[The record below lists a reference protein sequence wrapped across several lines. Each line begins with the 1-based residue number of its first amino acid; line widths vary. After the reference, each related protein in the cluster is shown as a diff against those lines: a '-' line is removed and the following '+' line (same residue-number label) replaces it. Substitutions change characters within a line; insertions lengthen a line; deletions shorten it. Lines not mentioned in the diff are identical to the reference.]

1 MKLFSAPFAACFE
14 PYERSMKYL
23 GKPGRR
29 HAGTRARA
37 RLPVVGTTALF
48 FFASAAFIVTQNNS
62 GRLIKNR
69 AQEAPATFE
78 LSLPGHHPLAAQ
90 APTAKPHGRL
100 PFEPLVPRRHTAKE
114 PPVSEEVDWAH
125 VEVAPGDNLSLIF
138 SRLKLSTRDLHDIV
152 TLDDKERRLRN
163 LRPGQLLRIRA
174 EGSELLGLVL
184 EMDQLNSLWIE
195 RGETGFTL
203 RTETIEPEIR
213 VAEATT
219 AVSHSLFV
227 DGQKAGLSDALIMH
241 LTEIFG
247 WDIDFALDLR
257 ENDHFSVIYEE
268 VYKDSEFVKQ
278 GRILAA
284 EFVNRGNSHRA
295 VFFTDEQGE
304 SAYYSEDGRPMR
316 KAFLR
321 TPVNFTRISSK
332 FNLQR
337 RHPILNTIRAH
348 RGVDY
353 AAPMGTPVRATAKGS
368 IRAAGTSG
376 GYGLVVE
383 LQHGKSYSTL
393 YAHLSRVAKGVRR
406 GGSVQQGQV
415 IGYVGKSGLATGPHL
430 HYEFRVDG
438 KHRNPLT
445 IDLPKADP
453 LEGPLLADF
462 HNHAAELFSR
472 LDTLFAKHEKA
483 TPGAALLA
491 QLQDLSKPVPDAD
504 STRN

>member
-1 MKLFSAPFAACFE
+1 MKLFSAAFAACFE
-14 PYERSMKYL
+14 PYDTSMKYL

-29 HAGTRARA
+29 HAGTRSCA
-37 RLPVVGTTALF
+37 RLPIVGTTALF
-48 FFASAAFIVTQNNS
+48 VFAMAALIVAQNS
-62 GRLIKNR
+62 SDTLIKSR

-78 LSLPGHHPLAAQ
+78 LSLPRHHSLTSE
-90 APTAKPHGRL
+90 APSAKLHGRL
-100 PFEPLVPRRHTAKE
+100 PFEPLVPGAATKE
-114 PPVSEEVDWAH
+114 RPSSEQVDWTH

-152 TLDDKERRLRN
+152 TLDGKERRLRN

-174 EGSELLGLVL
+174 DGSELHGLVL
-184 EMDQLNSLWIE
+184 EMDQLNSLWVE
-195 RGETGFTL
+195 RGEAGFTL
-203 RTETIEPEIR
+203 RTETVEPEIR
-213 VAEATT
+213 IAEATT

-257 ENDHFSVIYEE
+257 KNDHFSVIYEE
-268 VYKDSEFVKQ
+268 VYKDGEFVKQ

-284 EFVNRGNSHRA
+284 EFFNRGDSHRA
-295 VFFTDEQGE
+295 VFFTDGQGE

-353 AAPMGTPVRATAKGS
+353 AAPMGTPVLATAKGS

-393 YAHLSRVAKGVRR
+393 YAHLSRFAKGIRR

-453 LEGPLLADF
+453 LEGRLLADF
-462 HNHAAELFSR
+462 HDHAATLFSR
-472 LDTLFAKHEKA
+472 LDTLFAEHQRA
-483 TPGAALLA
+483 TPGADLLA
-491 QLQDLSKPVPDAD
+491 QLQDSSELAADSD